1 MLYSHHCLI
10 STSVSKCC
18 ADHDTMM
25 KRIIIIACRHVTR
38 KENGWMKVQT
48 THLIISWCR
57 YWYLLTSVLPLYN
70 VCTPDEES
78 FYSRVD
84 DSLALAPPLP
94 GRMEGTQAAAAS
106 FHQDASTHIK
116 PSHIYPGSIYWQP
129 CNPASLATLGHFALS
144 ACWGRVAHGFGKQ
157 THLHFGTRQLLT

>member
-1 MLYSHHCLI
+1 MLCRSWPLH
-10 STSVSKCC
+10 VV
-18 ADHDTMM
+18 
-25 KRIIIIACRHVTR
+25 RRPCRHATR

-48 THLIISWCR
+48 THLTIPWCR

-84 DSLALAPPLP
+84 DSLAVAPPLP
-94 GRMEGTQAAAAS
+94 GRMEGTQAAAAF
-106 FHQDASTHIK
+106 FHQVATTHIK

-129 CNPASLATLGHFALS
+129 CYPASLAIPNWATLGHFALS